1 MAKTLLNLNLRH
13 MEREF
18 LYKVFY
24 GKVLVKTVVAHT
36 RWEAIELVY
45 SRLIYEY
52 PHLIRSQF
60 KAKRL

>member
-1 MAKTLLNLNLRH
+1 MAKTLLILNLSH

>member
-1 MAKTLLNLNLRH
+1 MAKTLLILNLSH

-24 GKVLVKTVVAHT
+24 GNVLVKTVVAHT

-45 SRLIYEY
+45 SRLICEY

>member
-1 MAKTLLNLNLRH
+1 MAKTLLILNLRH

>member
-1 MAKTLLNLNLRH
+1 

-45 SRLIYEY
+45 SRLIGEY

-60 KAKRL
+60 KAKRI

>member
-1 MAKTLLNLNLRH
+1 MAKTLLNLKLSH

>member
-1 MAKTLLNLNLRH
+1 

-24 GKVLVKTVVAHT
+24 GNVLVKTVVAHT

-45 SRLIYEY
+45 SRLICEY

>member
-1 MAKTLLNLNLRH
+1 